1 MVIKWYSCDDFSRYV
16 LFISVSIYLFRK
28 KIMFNVSDHLQELR
42 STLVGLVLILAATII
57 GFVWI
62 SIGIYFW
69 LSSML
74 GNVWAPLVLGLIYFV
89 PIIVFAFSKAFARP
103 NTNPAQPPREQDLSL
118 QAFSKTFE
126 NLSNRSPLVIIASV
140 AVAGFLATR
149 FPSLLSLFNQLLAAY
164 SEEVKTRS
172 EWVATGS
179 PNPNTSRNDE

>member
-1 MVIKWYSCDDFSRYV
+1 
-16 LFISVSIYLFRK
+16 
-28 KIMFNVSDHLQELR
+28 MFNFSDHLQELR

-74 GNVWAPLVLGLIYFV
+74 GGVWGPLVLGLIYFV
-89 PIIVFAFSKAFARP
+89 PIIAFALSKAFAKP
-103 NTNPAQPPREQDLSL
+103 ETTKAQQPRDQDLNL

-126 NLSNRSPLVIIASV
+126 NLSNRSPIVVIAAA

-149 FPSLLSLFNQLLAAY
+149 FPSFLALFNQLLTAS
-164 SEEVKTRS
+164 SEAVKAQS
-172 EWVATGS
+172 ESVAS
-179 PNPNTSRNDE
+179 NSSNSNAEHNQ